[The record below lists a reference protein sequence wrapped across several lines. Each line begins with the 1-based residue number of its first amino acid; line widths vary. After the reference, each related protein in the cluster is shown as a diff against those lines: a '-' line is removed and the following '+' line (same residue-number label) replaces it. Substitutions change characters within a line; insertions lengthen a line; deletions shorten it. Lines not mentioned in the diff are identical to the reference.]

1 MIDAGK
7 VAVSPI
13 PPFSRRVLR
22 RRFQKTAILKQSV
35 QRRRTLF
42 YPKSYDGFNHILLNP
57 PNCNVKPRPWFR
69 NFTLNS
75 TLYLVLLYSK
85 ILSMNSIK
93 LLYFS
98 ILYTYYFLLF
108 VCAIPLPGVLS
119 SLPKY
124 GLIPTKSRRSLQRS
138 PQSHSLISLIWHRSS
153 RTEDRTPITG
163 LYSYFQTLHPPFVPC
178 PVAKAHTA
186 LLSFKRPCD
195 NAAAVLIRHY
205 RPPEK

>member
-1 MIDAGK
+1 
-7 VAVSPI
+7 
-13 PPFSRRVLR
+13 
-22 RRFQKTAILKQSV
+22 
-35 QRRRTLF
+35 
-42 YPKSYDGFNHILLNP
+42 
-57 PNCNVKPRPWFR
+57 
-69 NFTLNS
+69 
-75 TLYLVLLYSK
+75 
-85 ILSMNSIK
+85 MNSIK

-98 ILYTYYFLLF
+98 ILYTYYFPLC
-108 VCAIPLPGVLS
+108 VCAFPLPGVLS

-205 RPPEK
+205 RPPEKWSLIFPFWMPFLTRLFYHTTPNKKARPSHQGGKAGPKRNQKRENVKRRICCCFNLEERLAISSLSHH